1 MPALISLIIIIC
13 QLANT
18 IIFGQFAYNFGQLY
32 ILLDDYMRETDS
44 KNIQLPNSTN
54 FYRYNGINEER
65 IKQIDLVFFNIFFK
79 NKGIMKRKKEVVS
92 GSIDKSEAIILFL
105 DFPNLFTKSPS
116 REAQKSQK
124 ID

>member
-32 ILLDDYMRETDS
+32 ILLDDYMRETNS

-65 IKQIDLVFFNIFFK
+65 IKQIDLVFFNIFFLK
-79 NKGIMKRKKEVVS
+79 
-92 GSIDKSEAIILFL
+92 L
-105 DFPNLFTKSPS
+105 
-116 REAQKSQK
+116 
-124 ID
+124 